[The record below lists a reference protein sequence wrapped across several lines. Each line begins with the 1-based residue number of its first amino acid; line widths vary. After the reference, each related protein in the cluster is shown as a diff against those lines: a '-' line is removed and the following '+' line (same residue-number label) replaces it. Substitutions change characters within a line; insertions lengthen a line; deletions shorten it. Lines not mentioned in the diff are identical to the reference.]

1 MKLEQLDQANLYR
14 DGMKKA
20 ERIKKLISSLI
31 YNAEKGDGININLL
45 FENINDED
53 NHFFQNLKLACGLSY
68 TDDEIFE
75 SFFLQNKDA
84 TPQTKVDIDI
94 LRYMMAAMDK
104 ANEHFL
110 KKIEEI

>member
-1 MKLEQLDQANLYR
+1 MTLDQLDLAIQYR
-14 DGMKKA
+14 DGIKKA
-20 ERIKKLISSLI
+20 ERIKKTISSLI

-53 NHFFQNLKLACGLSY
+53 NHFFQSLKLACGLSY
-68 TDDEIFE
+68 TEDEIFE

-84 TPQTKVDIDI
+84 TPQTNVDIDI

-104 ANEHFL
+104 AAEHFK